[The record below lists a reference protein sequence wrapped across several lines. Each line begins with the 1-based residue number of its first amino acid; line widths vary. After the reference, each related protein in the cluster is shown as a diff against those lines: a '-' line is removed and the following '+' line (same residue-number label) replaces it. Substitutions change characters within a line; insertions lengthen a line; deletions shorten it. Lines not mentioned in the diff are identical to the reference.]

1 MKTTNNKT
9 KQFTETEMQVIWDI
23 IISYKQSNRIVH
35 SSEEIMEEHNNNRDE
50 VLEKIALFL
59 TQANLRK

>member
-1 MKTTNNKT
+1 MKNSTNNKT

-35 SSEEIMEEHNNNRDE
+35 SSEESMEEHNKNRDE
-50 VLEKIALFL
+50 VLEKIFNNL
-59 TQANLRK
+59 QILRK